1 MSVAMFRVSKK
12 THVEKPGGVHSYK
25 VEFKSKDGHRLTLD
39 VAEPEFDAYLTGDSM
54 DVKWGDYQ
62 RKLGEVARP

>member
-1 MSVAMFRVSKK
+1 VSIAMFRVSKK

-25 VEFKSKDGHRLTLD
+25 VEFKSKDGHKLTLD
-39 VAEPEFDAYLTGDSM
+39 VAEPEFDAYMTGDSM

-62 RKLGEVARP
+62 RKLGEVARS